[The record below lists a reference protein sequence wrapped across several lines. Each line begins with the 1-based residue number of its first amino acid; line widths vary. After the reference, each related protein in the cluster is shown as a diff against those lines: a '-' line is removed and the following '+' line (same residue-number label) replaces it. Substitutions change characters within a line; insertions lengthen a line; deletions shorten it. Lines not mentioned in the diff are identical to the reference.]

1 MNNIKDIEDML
12 KECKSLDE
20 FYRIK
25 NKIME
30 NERKKSIYKILDKYE
45 RDLNNKVLLEK
56 EYQKRCKY
64 ENELIKNY
72 KFIAGIDEVGRG
84 PLAGPVYAAA
94 VILDFEN
101 PILGIKDSKKLT
113 EKQRLELYEKIKT
126 EALAYSLGYATV
138 EEIDELNI
146 LEATKLAM
154 LRAIEGL
161 KIKPDIIMIDALK
174 LDIDVPQ
181 ISIIKGD
188 DLSVSIG
195 AASIIAKV
203 ERDLYMQ
210 KASIQYPLYNFA
222 QNKGYGTKEHI
233 EAIKKYGPCEIHR
246 RTFIR
251 NIIG

>member
-1 MNNIKDIEDML
+1 MNRMKEIENLL
-12 KECKSLDE
+12 KECKNLDE
-20 FYRIK
+20 FYDVK
-25 NKIME
+25 NKILE
-30 NERKKSIYKILDKYE
+30 KEIGKDIYKILDKYE
-45 RDLNNKVLLEK
+45 KELYKKKLLEK
-56 EYQKRCKY
+56 EYERRCEY
-64 ENELIKNY
+64 EKELIKSY
-72 KFIAGIDEVGRG
+72 KFIAGVDEVGRG

-94 VILDFEN
+94 VILDIEK

-113 EKQRLELYEKIKT
+113 EKQRLELYDKIKA
-126 EALAYSLGYATV
+126 EAIDYSLGYATV

-154 LRAIEGL
+154 LRALEGL
-161 KIKPDIIMIDALK
+161 KIKPDIILIDALK
-174 LDIDVPQ
+174 LDVDIPQ

-210 KASIQYPLYNFA
+210 KASIQYPFYNFTK
-222 QNKGYGTKEHI
+222 NKGYGTREHI